1 MNAII
6 AWFAK
11 NSVAANLLM
20 IGTIVIGAM
29 TIGTLKQEV
38 VPMVEV
44 QSAIISVIYPGA
56 APLEVEQGI
65 CLPIERAVQ
74 GLSGVDK
81 VNSIAKENIGIVT
94 VEFLDGVNR
103 NNLLNEV
110 KTAVDTID
118 NFPQD
123 AERPQVKLLDVVGKV
138 MDVVVWGDTDV
149 SELRKATAIVESQ
162 LLAHPSITLV
172 TLSNAP
178 DYEISIE
185 VSQEMLN
192 RYHLTISE
200 ITAAIKNS
208 SLDIPG
214 GSLFADSGEI
224 LLRSNGQAFNADD
237 FSSIVVRNSG
247 GGQSLLLKDIAVIKD
262 GFAESDQVNR
272 FNGKQAVILSVFRV
286 GNQETLMLAEYV
298 REALDKAQKI
308 LPAGI
313 ELSIKSDET
322 KILNSRL
329 DLMLRNGKA
338 GLLLVL
344 IALGFFLRLRVAMWT
359 TLGIPVSFLGAII
372 LMPLFDVSI
381 NLISLFGFIVVL
393 GIVVDDAIV
402 VAENIHEK
410 RRKGMDGLE
419 AAISGAQEMSKPV
432 IFAVLTTITAFIPML
447 FMPGSM
453 GQFSR
458 NIPLIV
464 IAVLIFSLVE
474 SLLILPAHLKHL
486 PSEANEVRDGWW
498 SKVQG
503 AADGIIDFMIDRVYR
518 PTLRWVLPNR
528 YLLLGIS
535 IATLISTAAYVSSGR
550 VNFNFF
556 PQIESDDVIIDI
568 QMPLG
573 VPVSQTE
580 AAILRCEDAAKQL
593 QQELFNAD
601 GMPIIRTISTAI
613 GAQPTKQKQQ
623 TMGGGSGAGETGAHL
638 AEVHLELIGAEYRD
652 ISGTE
657 IISQL
662 SAIIGP
668 IAGAESV
675 NYSAD
680 LISSPGDVDL
690 RITGDDLDDVL
701 AVSNQLQV
709 DLLKINGVREV
720 SDTHKTG
727 KREIQLELLPQGEAL
742 GLNLAMLGRQVRQA
756 YYGSL
761 VQSFQRSSDEVD
773 VYVRLPRVDRETLY
787 SLNNLQI
794 TTPNGARVPLSYV
807 AATSQGRGV
816 AEISRYGRQRTVRVQ
831 AQINKHQTSPDSV
844 LARLTSESFSALK
857 GSYPEVEI
865 SLAGQQEEQ
874 QEFIGSLMRTNILA
888 LLAIF
893 ILLAI
898 PLASYVQPL
907 IIMSAIPFGMIGAVA
922 GHVILGYDLSMF
934 SLIGVVALSG
944 IVINDSLVM
953 IDLINRMRD
962 GGASVKDAVMQSGAR
977 RFKAIMLTT
986 LTTFLGL
993 TPLLLEESIQA
1004 KFLIPMAISVA
1015 FGVVFA
1021 TLITLLI
1028 VPSLYMISEDLRR
1041 VFSPSRPKKN
1051 ALNRDKMQN

>member
-1 MNAII
+1 MNSII

-20 IGTIVIGAM
+20 VGTIVMGAM

-44 QSAIISVIYPGA
+44 QSAIVSVVYPGA
-56 APLEVEQGI
+56 APEEVEQGI

-81 VNSIAKENIGIVT
+81 VNSVAKENIGVVT
-94 VEFLDGVNR
+94 IEFLDNVNR
-103 NNLLNEV
+103 NNLLNDV
-110 KTAVDTID
+110 KTAVDAID

-123 AERPQVKLLDVVGKV
+123 AERAQVKLLDVIGKV
-138 MDVVVWGDTDV
+138 MDVVVWGDT
-149 SELRKATAIVESQ
+149 SAIELRKATSIVENQ
-162 LLAHPSITLV
+162 LLAHPGITLV
-172 TLSNAP
+172 TISNAP
-178 DYEISIE
+178 EFEISIE
-185 VSQEMLN
+185 VKQEVLN
-192 RYHLTISE
+192 RYHLSIDE
-200 ITAAIKNS
+200 ITAALQQS
-208 SLDIPG
+208 SVDIPG

-224 LLRSNGQAFNADD
+224 LLRSNGQAFNAND
-237 FSSIVVRNSG
+237 FAQIVIRNSSN
-247 GGQSLLLKDIAVIKD
+247 GQPLRLRDIATIKD

-272 FNGKQAVILSVFRV
+272 FNGKQATMLSVFRV
-286 GNQETLMLAEYV
+286 GNQETLVLADYV
-298 REALDKAQKI
+298 RQALDEAKQK

-313 ELSIKSDET
+313 ELSIKSDDT
-322 KILNSRL
+322 KILKSRL

-410 RRKGMDGLE
+410 RRKGMDGLK
-419 AAISGAQEMSKPV
+419 AAIEGAQEMSKPV

-447 FMPGSM
+447 FMPGNM

-474 SLLILPAHLKHL
+474 ALLILPAHLKHL
-486 PSEANEVRDGWW
+486 PSEVGPVKEGWW
-498 SKVQG
+498 NKVQG
-503 AADGIIDFMIDRVYR
+503 SADAIIEFMIERMYR
-518 PTLRWVLPNR
+518 PVLNWAMPNR
-528 YLLLGIS
+528 YLLLSIS
-535 IATLISTAAYVSSGR
+535 IAVLTSTAAYVSSGR

-556 PQIESDDVIIDI
+556 PQIEADDVIVDI

-580 AAILRCEDAAKQL
+580 SAIMRCENAAKQL
-593 QQELFNAD
+593 QSELFTAD
-601 GMPIIRTISTAI
+601 GSPIIESITTAI
-613 GAQPTKQKQQ
+613 GAQPTKLKQQ
-623 TMGGGSGAGETGAHL
+623 QMGGGMGASQIGSHL
-638 AEVHLELIGAEYRD
+638 AEVHLELIGAEHR
-652 ISGTE
+652 E
-657 IISQL
+657 IDGNEVVARL
-662 SAIIGP
+662 RELIGP
-668 IAGAESV
+668 IAGAENVS
-675 NYSAD
+675 YSAD
-680 LISSPGDVDL
+680 LISSPGDIDL
-690 RITGDDLDDVL
+690 RITGNDLDEVLLVSEQLQTDVL
-701 AVSNQLQV
+701 
-709 DLLKINGVREV
+709 KIAGVLEA
-720 SDTHKTG
+720 SDTHKIG
-727 KREIQLELLPQGEAL
+727 KHEIRLELLPQGEAL
-742 GLNLAMLGRQVRQA
+742 GLSLAMLGRQVRQA

-761 VQSFQRSSDEVD
+761 VQSFQRNTDEVD
-773 VYVRLPRVDRETLY
+773 VYVRLPRADRETLY
-787 SLNNLQI
+787 SLNHLLI
-794 TTPNGARVPLSYV
+794 TTPSGDRVPLSYV
-807 AATSQGRGV
+807 ASTSQGRGA
-816 AEISRYGRQRTVRVQ
+816 AEISRFSRQRSVRVQ
-831 AQINKHQTSPDSV
+831 AQIDKSQTSPDSV
-844 LARLTSESFSALK
+844 LAKLSRDSFPQLK
-857 GSYPEVEI
+857 KAHPGVDI
-865 SLAGQQEEQ
+865 RLAGQQEEQ
-874 QEFIGSLMRTNILA
+874 QEFIGQLMRTNILA
-888 LLAIF
+888 LIAIF

-898 PLASYVQPL
+898 PLSSYIQPI
-907 IIMSAIPFGMIGAVA
+907 IIMSAIPFGMIGAIG

-953 IDLINRMRD
+953 IDLINRLREA
-962 GGASVKDAVMQSGAR
+962 GSSTKEAVMLSGTR
-977 RFKAIMLTT
+977 RFRAIMLTT

-993 TPLLLEESIQA
+993 TPLLLEKSIQA

-1021 TLITLLI
+1021 TIITLLI
-1028 VPSLYMISEDLRR
+1028 VPSLYMIVEDLRKIPR
-1041 VFSPSRPKKN
+1041 LFRHKN
-1051 ALNRDKMQN
+1051 SLDGT